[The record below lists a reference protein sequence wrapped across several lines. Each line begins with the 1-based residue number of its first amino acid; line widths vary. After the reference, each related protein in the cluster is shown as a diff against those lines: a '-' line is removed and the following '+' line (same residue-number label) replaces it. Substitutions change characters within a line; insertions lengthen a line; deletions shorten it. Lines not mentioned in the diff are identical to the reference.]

1 MKKKDIIGIIICFIL
16 SVIFSFGIP
25 LIMGENKVSSENFV
39 SSSLIE
45 QDVISYSKEKYTY
58 NKLYYKGQL
67 VGVVSNLDYFNSL
80 INNEYDKYKD
90 EFPDT
95 SLGLSEEVYLVT
107 EDGFSVFED
116 KDEELVNY
124 LIDNNLLGVEANAIE
139 FSTSNGVYDV
149 IYVNNLEDF
158 YTARD
163 MFLLNFVSE
172 DTLKAIRNSESIGEP
187 TDFGS
192 VDVGVKIVENIS
204 YSKTFASFDEVFKSV
219 SEVYDFLSYGRNS
232 ERQYYETKA
241 GDTLRGIGYQFKNM
255 SPRQL
260 MLINQ
265 DQIFSED
272 QVLSAGMKLNVT
284 YFSSPIT
291 VEVTK
296 ERLAQ
301 EVIVPDSPQYIND
314 ATITTGTTE
323 IEVVEQNGKENVLY
337 EETWVNG
344 VLQTGTVKSSYVVS
358 PSVQGIIRVGTQKKP
373 DTGTGN
379 YVWPV
384 DNPMITC
391 GWGCYYIEGIGSHIG
406 TDFVNQYERYG
417 AVYAA
422 DTGVVEKA
430 QYNSI
435 DGNYVVIDHQ
445 NGYKTHYGHMSSILV
460 EVGQVVSRGEQIGI
474 MGMTG
479 YATGVHTHFHF
490 IVDGVVTDACT
501 IMDCTTVP
509 WS

>member
-1 MKKKDIIGIIICFIL
+1 MKKKEIIGVIVCFIL
-16 SVIFSFGIP
+16 SVFISIGIP
-25 LIMGENKVSSENFV
+25 FISGLNKVESESYKTN
-39 SSSLIE
+39 SIIE
-45 QDVISYSKEKYTY
+45 QNITSISKEKKTY
-58 NKLYYKGQL
+58 NKLYYKGEL
-67 VGVVSNLDYFNSL
+67 VGVVNDLNYFNTL
-80 INNEYDKYKD
+80 INNEYAKYEDK
-90 EFPDT
+90 FPDT
-95 SLGLSEEVYLVT
+95 ELGLSEEVYLLS
-107 EDGFSVFED
+107 EDGFSIFED
-116 KDEELVNY
+116 KDEEIVNY
-124 LIDNNLLGVEANAIE
+124 LIENNLLGVKANAIE

-149 IYVNNLEDF
+149 IYVSNLEDF

-163 MFLLNFVSE
+163 MFLLNFVDE
-172 DTLKAIRNSESIGEP
+172 DTLKAIRNGDSISEP

-192 VDVGVKIVENIS
+192 VDTGVRIVENIS
-204 YSKTFASFDEVFKSV
+204 YSTTYASFDEVFTSV
-219 SEVYDFLSYGRNS
+219 SEVYDYLSYGRNS
-232 ERQYYETKA
+232 ERQYYETKT

-265 DQIFSED
+265 DQIFSVD

-301 EVIVPDSPQYIND
+301 EIIVPDSPQYISD
-314 ATITTGTTE
+314 SSIISGTTE
-323 IEVVEQNGKENVLY
+323 IDVAEQNGRENVLY

-344 VLQTGTVKSSYVVS
+344 VLQTGSVKSSYVVS
-358 PSVQGIIRVGTQKKP
+358 PSIQGVIRVGTGKKP

-391 GWGCYYIEGIGSHIG
+391 GWGCYYIPGIGSHIG

-490 IVDGVVTDACT
+490 IVNGVITDACT

>member
-16 SVIFSFGIP
+16 SVIFSFGMP

-95 SLGLSEEVYLVT
+95 SLGLSEEVYLVS
-107 EDGFSVFED
+107 EDGFSIFED

-255 SPRQL
+255 SPRQ
-260 MLINQ
+260 
-265 DQIFSED
+265 
-272 QVLSAGMKLNVT
+272 
-284 YFSSPIT
+284 
-291 VEVTK
+291 
-296 ERLAQ
+296 
-301 EVIVPDSPQYIND
+301 
-314 ATITTGTTE
+314 
-323 IEVVEQNGKENVLY
+323 
-337 EETWVNG
+337 
-344 VLQTGTVKSSYVVS
+344 
-358 PSVQGIIRVGTQKKP
+358 
-373 DTGTGN
+373 
-379 YVWPV
+379 
-384 DNPMITC
+384 
-391 GWGCYYIEGIGSHIG
+391 
-406 TDFVNQYERYG
+406 
-417 AVYAA
+417 
-422 DTGVVEKA
+422 
-430 QYNSI
+430 
-435 DGNYVVIDHQ
+435 
-445 NGYKTHYGHMSSILV
+445 
-460 EVGQVVSRGEQIGI
+460 
-474 MGMTG
+474 
-479 YATGVHTHFHF
+479 
-490 IVDGVVTDACT
+490 
-501 IMDCTTVP
+501 
-509 WS
+509 

>member
-1 MKKKDIIGIIICFIL
+1 MRKKEIIGLIVCFIL
-16 SVIFSFGIP
+16 SVFFSFGIP
-25 LIMGENKVSSENFV
+25 FLVDTNKVDGDTFKTSSI
-39 SSSLIE
+39 IE
-45 QDVISYSKEKYTY
+45 QNIISTSEEKYAY
-58 NKLYYKGQL
+58 NKLYYKGEL
-67 VGVVSNLDYFNSL
+67 VGVVNNLDYFYSL
-80 INNEYDKYKD
+80 INEEYDKYKD
-90 EFPDT
+90 QFPD
-95 SLGLSEEVYLVT
+95 SQLGLSEEVYLVS
-107 EDGFSVFED
+107 EEGFSKFED
-116 KDEELVNY
+116 KDRELVDY
-124 LIDNNLLGVEANAIE
+124 LIDNELLGVKANAIE

-149 IYVNNLEDF
+149 IYVSNIEYF
-158 YTARD
+158 YSARD
-163 MFLLNFVSE
+163 MFLLNFVDE
-172 DTLKAIRNSESIGEP
+172 DTLKAIRNGESISDP
-187 TDFGS
+187 SDFGS
-192 VDVGVKIVENIS
+192 VDVGVRIVENIS
-204 YSKTFASFDEVFKSV
+204 YSTTYASFDEVFTSV

-272 QVLSAGMKLNVT
+272 QVLSAGMTLNVT

-301 EVIVPDSPQYIND
+301 EIIVPDSPQYISD
-314 ATITTGTTE
+314 ASIISGTTQ
-323 IEVVEQNGKENVLY
+323 IDVAEQNGRENVLY

-344 VLQTGTVKSSYVVS
+344 VLQTGSVKSSYVVS
-358 PSVQGIIRVGTQKKP
+358 PSIQGVIRVGTGKKP

-460 EVGQVVSRGEQIGI
+460 EVGQVVTRGEQIGI

-490 IVDGVVTDACT
+490 IVNGVITDACT